1 MRYKYSLNGT
11 ILSSKDV
18 VRDLGIYVS
27 HDIKWRAHV
36 DYITKKALSRLY
48 LLFKSIRSNDPKFL
62 TRMYNVYVLPLI
74 DYGSSIYNST
84 SKQNL
89 ALIEK
94 VQKRFTRLLFVRCF
108 KYVYR
113 DIPSYSERLQIL
125 CIDSLEVHLLRS
137 DLILF
142 HKFVTNNIFFQTNCP
157 IFCDFYSTRTN
168 PRGIIPTRSTKNA
181 RNDFFT
187 IRLARLYLKL
197 PSDITSLS
205 FPLFQSKVKRLDLS
219 FLLN

>member
-1 MRYKYSLNGT
+1 
-11 ILSSKDV
+11 
-18 VRDLGIYVS
+18 
-27 HDIKWRAHV
+27 
-36 DYITKKALSRLY
+36 
-48 LLFKSIRSNDPKFL
+48 
-62 TRMYNVYVLPLI
+62 MYNVYVLPLI